1 MHTQCVQDRCLGT
14 YVSTAEYSYISRQ
27 GRVVNKIKNV
37 GAVVKLNMSV
47 GLSPQLQC
55 SAVQCIVAAAF
66 IRFKQ
71 QRRQMGFLG
80 SNSII
85 TGAVQASGPANR
97 KAQPV
102 SDDGG
107 GGGPAGPGPSPTKP
121 SLRSIVKIELGT

>member
-55 SAVQCIVAAAF
+55 SALLLLHSSDSSSSGGRWVFLAPTPSSQEQC
-66 IRFKQ
+66 K
-71 QRRQMGFLG
+71 L
-80 SNSII
+80 
-85 TGAVQASGPANR
+85 AVQPIEKLSQSQMMVVVVGQPAQAHPR
-97 KAQPV
+97 
-102 SDDGG
+102 
-107 GGGPAGPGPSPTKP
+107 P
-121 SLRSIVKIELGT
+121 SLACGQ